1 MAMLLD
7 HDGKL
12 AGISRTSIM
21 RTSIMR
27 VTTTVA
33 GSWGVVL
40 LSAAAV
46 IIVKVVIFAAVIT
59 AREDEYITSM
69 SQQPGGAKSWRQG
82 QPEESSDGQC
92 ISEHE
97 DDLIR

>member
-1 MAMLLD
+1 MDRRLCPTAPSTCTPLP
-7 HDGKL
+7 
-12 AGISRTSIM
+12 II
-21 RTSIMR
+21 
-27 VTTTVA
+27 
-33 GSWGVVL
+33 
-40 LSAAAV
+40 AAAV